1 MSYKWIQTYIHYE
14 LTRNGVGTEIDKTSE
29 KRSQRLKP
37 AKVTDEG
44 GGWLGVCQAEF
55 RRAGLL
61 FCICTGHSGYLEK

>member
-1 MSYKWIQTYIHYE
+1 MSEHAGRAQIF
-14 LTRNGVGTEIDKTSE
+14 DKTSE

-55 RRAGLL
+55 RRA
-61 FCICTGHSGYLEK
+61 

>member
-1 MSYKWIQTYIHYE
+1 M
-14 LTRNGVGTEIDKTSE
+14 TRNGVGVGTEIDKTSE

-55 RRAGLL
+55 RRA
-61 FCICTGHSGYLEK
+61 

>member
-1 MSYKWIQTYIHYE
+1 MFF
-14 LTRNGVGTEIDKTSE
+14 GVGAGVIFSKSETSE

-55 RRAGLL
+55 RRA
-61 FCICTGHSGYLEK
+61 